1 MRSGCQARALN
12 VLAMVFLALSVVS
25 LGWIVVIAVN
35 PYGPLNP
42 VPPAPLAGSAN
53 LEPLTPFVLAPTAT
67 GTKEQATPT
76 SEAGTNTPPSP
87 PEVTP
92 TDTNTPTPSPALE
105 RQGESTSPA
114 ILALTPTVTLTPTA
128 TASVTPRPSP
138 TRSAFTYTAS
148 ITYQVHPVQVCDWMG
163 VAGTVM
169 DLQGKPALG
178 AFVHVWG
185 LGSVDESVAAGDQP
199 NYGGSG
205 WEVRLARAQIVG
217 AWNVQLISSPET
229 KIPLSAVYTISM
241 PGDCK
246 KNLARVNFQQNH

>member
-25 LGWIVVIAVN
+25 LGWIVIIAVN

-42 VPPAPLAGSAN
+42 FPPAPLAGSAD
-53 LEPLTPFVLAPTAT
+53 LGPLTPIGLAPTAAS
-67 GTKEQATPT
+67 TKERATST
-76 SEAGTNTPPSP
+76 SAAGTNTPRLRGDANRHHTRAVASWRTQRISITGHPG
-87 PEVTP
+87 
-92 TDTNTPTPSPALE
+92 AH
-105 RQGESTSPA
+105 A
-114 ILALTPTVTLTPTA
+114 TVALTPTA
-128 TASVTPRPSP
+128 TASMTPRPSP
-138 TRSAFTYTAS
+138 TRSAFTYTAA

-178 AFVHVWG
+178 AFVHIWG
-185 LGSVDESVAAGDQP
+185 LGNVDQSVAAGDQP

-229 KIPLSAVYTISM
+229 KIPLSDIYTISM